1 MDLKPTKMI
10 KFGES
15 DLKNEAEANTIINTN
30 ATENENE
37 KAAADVEGCTV
48 PRALGYEIGDWE
60 LRFEASEI

>member
-30 ATENENE
+30 ATENE

-48 PRALGYEIGDWE
+48 PRGLGYEIVDWE

>member
-10 KFGES
+10 KFGDS

-30 ATENENE
+30 ANENE

-48 PRALGYEIGDWE
+48 PRGLGYEIGDGE